1 MKRTRSLKRRKHF
14 GNTGLNVLHLWNIC
28 IEASFLIFLVFGIH
42 FFNHFVFLPFF
53 LSPFNFFAS
62 IKLPSFRYTFVTH
75 ISFTLFLNGREHYI
89 LFLPAICYL
98 FVCLFACLFLSF
110 FPSFFFPF
118 LLFIFI
124 IYLFITATY
133 CQLISVYYIKKDNK

>member
-1 MKRTRSLKRRKHF
+1 MKRTRSWKRRKHF

-42 FFNHFVFLPFF
+42 FFNHFIFYLFFF
-53 LSPFNFFAS
+53 LLLIFFAS
-62 IKLPSFRYTFVTH
+62 IKLPSFGYTFVTH
-75 ISFTLFLNGREHYI
+75 ISFTLFLNGWEHYI
-89 LFLPAICYL
+89 LFLPAICYFVCL
-98 FVCLFACLFLSF
+98 FVCLFVSF